1 MTRNTSLLIL
11 LGAMAASPSFGQ
23 DFDRNAWL
31 ADFDQL
37 KSAVTENYP
46 NLEWAAERGLELA
59 QIERSTRER
68 LAAANDVTSA
78 RATLERF
85 VNSFGDGYFSLTWP
99 QPKVSLRNPAS
110 ESLCASM
117 GYRQDDDSS
126 AIAKNLPG
134 YEPLP
139 ASESE
144 IDAGMLTVADKKIAT
159 LRISLFQPSLAMC
172 ESAARK
178 ARVPGPKACDET
190 CRKKLEARAD
200 DMFVREVEGRIR
212 GLMRLK
218 PDVFLVDVAGNGGGS
233 DTAIAIARMLGGEE
247 LNAPSMAFVRNARR
261 RTALAEDLLSLK
273 PALVKA
279 RGAEAAFLSELIAG
293 LTSAQEQAGE
303 PCDLSALWR
312 GEKVQ
317 CTNLVRGPFFA
328 GGMVSREL
336 PAAYR
341 SRAWAGQVSATAR
354 FSTAAGIWKG
364 PIVVLVDGRSASAT
378 ELFAAMLQD
387 AGRAV
392 ILGSP
397 THGSGCGWTL
407 PKRPIELKNSHG
419 ELAMPDCARFR
430 RDDRNELDGIEPDE
444 LVAFRRTDSTRQRVE
459 RLSPKLRNVVSR

>member
-1 MTRNTSLLIL
+1 MYRNTFLLVL
-11 LGAMAASPSFGQ
+11 LAAIVASPAFGQ
-23 DFDRNAWL
+23 NFDRNAWL

-46 NLEWAAERGLELA
+46 NLEWAAERGADLPA
-59 QIERSTRER
+59 IERSTRDR
-68 LAAANDVTSA
+68 LAAAPDETSA
-78 RATLERF
+78 RAALERF
-85 VNSFGDGYFSLTWP
+85 VNSFGDGHFSLTWP
-99 QPKVSLRNPAS
+99 QPRIALRTPAS
-110 ESLCASM
+110 ESLCATM

-126 AIAKNLPG
+126 AIGKNLPG

-144 IDAGMLTVADKKIAT
+144 VDAGMVVFAEKRIAT

-172 ESAARK
+172 ESAVRKFRLPGAR
-178 ARVPGPKACDET
+178 ACDDA
-190 CRKKLEARAD
+190 CKNKLAARAD
-200 DMFVREVEGRIR
+200 DIFVREIEGRIR
-212 GLMRLK
+212 SLMRLK

-247 LNAPSMAFVRNARR
+247 LNSPPMAFVRNAQR

-273 PALVKA
+273 PGLVKA
-279 RGAEAAFLSELIAG
+279 RGAEAAFLSELLAG
-293 LTSAQEQAGE
+293 LTRAQEQAGE
-303 PCDLSALWR
+303 SCDLTGLWR
-312 GEKVQ
+312 GEKIQ
-317 CTNLVRGPFFA
+317 CTNLVRGPFYA

-341 SRAWAGQVSATAR
+341 SRPWAGQVSSTAR
-354 FSTAAGIWKG
+354 FSTSAGIWKG
-364 PIVVLVDGRSASAT
+364 PLVVLVDGSSASAT

-397 THGSGCGWTL
+397 TRGSGCGWTL
-407 PKRPIELKNSHG
+407 PKRPIELKNSGG
-419 ELAMPDCARFR
+419 ELVMPDCARFR

-444 LVAFRRTDSTRQRVE
+444 LVAFRRTDSVKQRVE
-459 RLSPKLRNVVSR
+459 RVSPKLRNVVSR

>member
-1 MTRNTSLLIL
+1 MDRNTIL
-11 LGAMAASPSFGQ
+11 LVLLAATVASPAFAQ
-23 DFDRNAWL
+23 DFDRAAWL

-37 KSAVTENYP
+37 KSAVSENYP
-46 NLEWAAERGLELA
+46 NLEWAAERGADLPA
-59 QIERSTRER
+59 IERRARER

-78 RATLERF
+78 RVALERF
-85 VNSFGDGYFSLTWP
+85 VSSFGDGHFSLTWS
-99 QPKVSLRNPAS
+99 QPRSVARSQPS

-117 GYRQDDDSS
+117 GYRQDDDSA
-126 AIAKNLPG
+126 AIARNLPT

-139 ASESE
+139 AGESE
-144 IDAGMLTVADKKIAT
+144 IDAGMVAVADKKIAA
-159 LRISLFQPSLAMC
+159 LRISEFQPSLAMC
-172 ESAARK
+172 ESALRK
-178 ARVPGPKACDET
+178 ARLPARACDDA
-190 CRKKLEARAD
+190 CRKKLEARAED
-200 DMFVREVEGRIR
+200 VFVREVEGRIR

-247 LNAPSMAFVRNARR
+247 LNAPAMAFVRNAYR
-261 RTALAEDLLSLK
+261 RTALAEELLALK
-273 PALVKA
+273 PSLVKA

-293 LTSAQEQAGE
+293 ITSAQEQAGE

-312 GEKVQ
+312 GAKVQ
-317 CTNLVRGPFFA
+317 CTNLVRGPFYA

-341 SRAWAGQVSATAR
+341 GRAWAPQVSSTVR
-354 FSTAAGIWKG
+354 FSTPAGIWKG
-364 PIVVLVDGRSASAT
+364 PLVVLVDGNSASAT

-387 AGRAV
+387 ADRAV

-407 PKRPIELKNSHG
+407 PRRPIQLKNSGG
-419 ELAMPDCARFR
+419 EVVMPDCARFR

-444 LVAFRRTDSTRQRVE
+444 LVGFRRADSARQRVE
-459 RLSPKLRNVVSR
+459 RLSPKLRAVVERL

>member
-1 MTRNTSLLIL
+1 MSRNTFLLVL
-11 LGAMAASPSFGQ
+11 LAATAASPAFAQ

-46 NLEWAAERGLELA
+46 NLEWAAERGADLPT
-59 QIERSTRER
+59 IERRSRER
-68 LAAANDVTSA
+68 LAAANDVASA
-78 RATLERF
+78 RAALERF
-85 VNSFGDGYFSLTWP
+85 VNSFGDGHLSLTWP
-99 QPKVSLRNPAS
+99 QPRVAPRSPAT

-117 GYRQDDDSS
+117 GYRQDDDSA
-126 AIAKNLPG
+126 AIGKNLPG

-139 ASESE
+139 AGESE
-144 IDAGMLTVADKKIAT
+144 IDAGMLTIADKKIAT
-159 LRISLFQPSLAMC
+159 LRISLFHPSLTMC

-178 ARVPGPKACDET
+178 LRATSAKACDDA

-200 DMFVREVEGRIR
+200 DIFVRDVESRIR

-233 DTAIAIARMLGGEE
+233 ETAIAIARMLGGEE
-247 LNAPSMAFVRNARR
+247 LNAPSMAFVRNAHR
-261 RTALAEDLLSLK
+261 RTALAEELLALK

-317 CTNLVRGPFFA
+317 CSNLVRGPFYA

-341 SRAWAGQVSATAR
+341 SRAWAGQVSSTSR
-354 FSTAAGIWKG
+354 FSTPAGIWKG
-364 PIVVLVDGRSASAT
+364 PVVVLVDGYSASAT

-407 PKRPIELKNSHG
+407 PRRPIELKNSRG
-419 ELAMPDCARFR
+419 ELGMPDCARFR

-444 LVAFRRTDSTRQRVE
+444 LVGFRRTDSVKQRAE
-459 RLSPKLRNVVSR
+459 RLAPKLRNVVAR

>member
-1 MTRNTSLLIL
+1 MDRITFLLIL
-11 LGAMAASPSFGQ
+11 FAATAAAPSFSQ

-46 NLEWAAERGLELA
+46 NLEWAAERGLDLA
-59 QIERSTRER
+59 AIERSSRER
-68 LAAANDVTSA
+68 LAAASDVNGA
-78 RATLERF
+78 RAALEHL
-85 VNSFGDGYFSLTWP
+85 VNSFGDGHFTLTWP
-99 QPKVSLRNPAS
+99 QPRPTARSQAS
-110 ESLCASM
+110 ESICAAM
-117 GYRQDDDSS
+117 GYRPDDDSS
-126 AIAKNLPG
+126 AIGKNLPG

-144 IDAGMLTVADKKIAT
+144 IDAGMVVLADKRIAT
-159 LRISLFQPSLAMC
+159 LRISLFHPTLAMC
-172 ESAARK
+172 ESALR
-178 ARVPGPKACDET
+178 RIRLPGVKSCDDACK
-190 CRKKLEARAD
+190 KKLEARAD
-200 DMFVREVEGRIR
+200 EIFLREIDGRIR

-247 LNAPSMAFVRNARR
+247 LNTPPMAFVRNADRR
-261 RTALAEDLLSLK
+261 AALTEELK
-273 PALVKA
+273 ALKSSVGKA

-293 LTSAQEQAGE
+293 VTSAQVQAGE

-312 GEKVQ
+312 GAKVQ
-317 CTNLVRGPFFA
+317 CTNLVRGPFYA

-341 SRAWAGQVSATAR
+341 SRAWASQASATAR
-354 FSTAAGIWKG
+354 FGAAAGIWKG
-364 PIVVLVDGRSASAT
+364 PLVVLVDGRSASAT

-397 THGSGCGWTL
+397 TRGSGCGWTL
-407 PKRPIELKNSHG
+407 PRRPIELEHSRG

-444 LVAFRRTDSTRQRVE
+444 LVAFRRADSTRQRVE
-459 RLSPKLRNVVSR
+459 RVTPKLRNVVAR